1 MSVVDIV
8 LEEIGGL
15 GVHLGDRLPS
25 ERKLAELCDISRS
38 SVRNALK
45 ELQSKRVLATRPGS
59 GYFLSSDFA
68 LHQALSGVDAEWTI
82 NRVRQVFEAR
92 TFVAARVTQLGS
104 GNMTASSLQELEDCL
119 VDLGKAVVNIDT
131 RAMEIFHNRFINIIH
146 ENCLNPEYLRM
157 LNEVQLPSHYVV
169 SILQVVTGDE
179 RNDYFS
185 EHVNLFHAVKNK
197 EHSLARDVY
206 VQICEKIL
214 SLFNKYTDVV
224 F

>member
-1 MSVVDIV
+1 MSVVDVV

-25 ERKLAELCDISRS
+25 ERKLAELCNISRS

-59 GYFLSSDFA
+59 GYFLASDFA

-82 NRVRQVFEAR
+82 DRVRQVFEAR
-92 TFVAARVTQLGS
+92 IFVAAQVTLLGS
-104 GNMTASSLQELEDCL
+104 ENMTDSSLQELEDCL

-131 RAMEIFHNRFINIIH
+131 RAMEILHNRFMNIIH
-146 ENCLNPEYLRM
+146 ESCLNPEYLRM
-157 LNEVQLPSHYVV
+157 LNEVQLPSQYIV
-169 SILQVVTGDE
+169 SILQVVAGDE

-185 EHVNLFHAVKNK
+185 EHVNLFQAVKK
-197 EHSLARDVY
+197 KKHSLARDVY
-206 VQICEKIL
+206 VHISEKIL

>member
-1 MSVVDIV
+1 MSVVDVV

-25 ERKLAELCDISRS
+25 ERKLAELCNISRS

-59 GYFLSSDFA
+59 GYFLASDFA

-82 NRVRQVFEAR
+82 DRVRQVFEAR
-92 TFVAARVTQLGS
+92 IFVAAQVTLLGS
-104 GNMTASSLQELEDCL
+104 ENMTDSSLQELEDCL

-131 RAMEIFHNRFINIIH
+131 RAMEILHNRFMNIIH
-146 ENCLNPEYLRM
+146 ESCLNPEYLRM
-157 LNEVQLPSHYVV
+157 LNEVQLPSQYIV
-169 SILQVVTGDE
+169 SILQVVAGDE

-185 EHVNLFHAVKNK
+185 EHVNLFQAVKK
-197 EHSLARDVY
+197 KKHSLARDVY
-206 VQICEKIL
+206 VHISEQIL